1 MQIAA
6 SNHNQVAEAPKVEPI
21 VQVEQVVQPQ
31 VAQVETPKAEVTETV
46 KTETFDVS
54 KWLEEKTGG
63 KIKAEQDLLTI
74 VDKFSQS
81 EDVDIN
87 GLKEKANKFEELEAR
102 YKEVEPANDFVK
114 ELNKLLKNGASQEQ
128 VLEFYQLSQL
138 DLNALSPKEAEILR
152 LQKEKGLSKEDAIFK
167 VERLLDTDRLED
179 ETVRLNEIE
188 LKTRFKENLE
198 YLKQYRK
205 ELSVTEAQRQAQERE
220 QQKQQYFTSVEQAV
234 PALSKQL
241 ASLNLSDISGDKD
254 NPVAFEYVLPDSFK
268 KEADKILKNTIIS
281 NSLDVNNA
289 DHMEQAKEIAKSIAI
304 ASDPERFVKA
314 AIKHYQSVIAEREAG
329 RNAKQTTQSQAV
341 TVSQPTVNQRPRV
354 VWKQPQKIN

>member
-6 SNHNQVAEAPKVEPI
+6 SNHNQVTEAPKVEPAVVEQVQTE
-21 VQVEQVVQPQ
+21 VQVEQPKVE
-31 VAQVETPKAEVTETV
+31 VAEPPKTDTN
-46 KTETFDVS
+46 FDVS

-74 VDKFSQS
+74 VDKFGQF
-81 EDVDIN
+81 EEVDVD

-138 DLNALSPKEAEILR
+138 DLNTLSPKEAEILR

-205 ELSVTEAQRQAQERE
+205 ELSVTEAQRQAQEKE
-220 QQKQQYFTSVEQAV
+220 QQKQQYYSSVEQAV
-234 PALSKQL
+234 PSLSKQL
-241 ASLNLSDISGDKD
+241 ASFNINDISGDKD
-254 NPVAFEYVLPDSFK
+254 NPVAFEYVLPESFK
-268 KEADKILKNTIIS
+268 KEADKILRNTIIS
-281 NSLDVNNA
+281 NQLDVNNT

-304 ASDPERFVKA
+304 ASDPERYAKA
-314 AIKHYQSVIAEREAG
+314 VVKHYLSVMAEREAG

-341 TVSQPTVNQRPRV
+341 TVSQPTVNQRPRI

>member
-6 SNHNQVAEAPKVEPI
+6 SGHNQVAEAPKVEPT

-31 VAQVETPKAEVTETV
+31 VAQVEAPKVEATETV
-46 KTETFDVS
+46 KTEAFDVS
-54 KWLEEKTGG
+54 KWLDEKTGG
-63 KIKAEQDLLTI
+63 KIKAEQDLLTF

-167 VERLLDTDRLED
+167 VERLLDADRLEE

-188 LKTRFKENLE
+188 LKTRFKENLD

-205 ELSVTEAQRQAQERE
+205 ELSVTEAQRQAQEKE
-220 QQKQQYFTSVEQAV
+220 QLKQQYFTSVEQAV
-234 PALSKQL
+234 PTLSKQL
-241 ASLNLSDISGDKD
+241 TSLNLSDISGEKD

-268 KEADKILKNTIIS
+268 KEADKILKNTIVS
-281 NSLDVNNA
+281 NKFDVNNA
-289 DHMEQAKEIAKSIAI
+289 EHMEQAKEIAKSIAI